1 MLKLGIVYLI
11 VHILIVDL
19 RWEMTLKLDF
29 GVRSTVEIGPSRKL
43 FFQFCIRIDSAVDHW
58 KFLTALISRT

>member
-11 VHILIVDL
+11 VHILVVDL

-29 GVRSTVEIGPSRKL
+29 KVTSIVEIGPSRKL
-43 FFQFCIRIDSAVDHW
+43 LFSFV
-58 KFLTALISRT
+58 